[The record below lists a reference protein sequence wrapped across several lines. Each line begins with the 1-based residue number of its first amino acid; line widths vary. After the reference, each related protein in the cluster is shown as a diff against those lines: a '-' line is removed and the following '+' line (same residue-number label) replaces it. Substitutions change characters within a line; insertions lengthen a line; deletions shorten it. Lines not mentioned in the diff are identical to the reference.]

1 MAALPPKKFSGTRI
15 QPASQARDVIDTY
28 RLCAAVL
35 FLRAEEC
42 ETFVRSKRF
51 LAVIS
56 YLNEGVNG
64 VNRLATKGGKYD

>member
-1 MAALPPKKFSGTRI
+1 MGVLYCSHGGSATKKVPGTRI

-28 RLCAAVL
+28 RLCAGVL

-42 ETFVRSKRF
+42 ETFIRSQRF

-56 YLNEGVNG
+56 SLN
-64 VNRLATKGGKYD
+64 LKGG